1 MDKGKMMHLAFISLF
16 LYFERH
22 IMTKTIKRA
31 YRFRIYPNPS
41 QKELIE
47 KTLGCCRQVYNDF
60 LSMCIESCKA
70 DKNRTIDKYDL
81 IKLLPEYKETFPYL
95 KEVDSIAL
103 QQTVIHLYD
112 AYMNFFR
119 HNASFPRFKK
129 KKNDYGYTTMNTHN
143 SIRFI
148 RDDIQ
153 IPKLGRVKVKLHRCL
168 PESFKFTMVSV
179 SRKGKYYYVSLLGE
193 EEYFDYGEYIKEK
206 LDPSNSIGLDFSMK
220 HFFVD
225 SNGNHLDMPT
235 YYQGSLTKLAKE
247 QRKLSH
253 MKKDSSHYK
262 KQLLRVKNLHEYIAN
277 QRKDFLHKASRKLAN
292 TYDFVFVENLDLQEM
307 SKRKTDLKLGI
318 SIFDLGYGTFLNYLK
333 YKLEWLNK
341 KLIKVDKYYPS
352 SQLCSSCTYRKT
364 NLTLNQRSWTCPKC
378 GSKHDRDYN
387 AAINIKKEGIRMVLN
402 PSN

>member
-1 MDKGKMMHLAFISLF
+1 MKMHLAFISLF
-16 LYFERH
+16 LYFERR
-22 IMTKTIKRA
+22 IMTKAIKRT

-60 LSMCIESCKA
+60 LSMCIESYSA
-70 DKNRTIDKYDL
+70 DKNYSIKKYDL

-119 HNASFPRFKK
+119 HNAEFPKFKK
-129 KKNDYGYTTMNTHN
+129 KKNDYGYTTMNINN
-143 SIRFI
+143 SIRFVE
-148 RDDIQ
+148 DDIQ
-153 IPKLGRVKVKLHRCL
+153 IPKLGRIKVIRHRKL

-179 SRKGKYYYVSLLGE
+179 SRLGRHYYVSLLGE
-193 EEYFDYGEYIKEK
+193 EEYLDYGEFIKES
-206 LDPSNSIGLDFSMK
+206 LDPNNSIGLDFSLS
-220 HFFVD
+220 HLFVD

-262 KQLLRVKNLHEYIAN
+262 KQLLRVKNLHEHIAN
-277 QRKDFLHKASRKLAN
+277 QRKDFLHKVSRKLAN
-292 TYDFVFVENLDLQEM
+292 AYDYVFVENLDLKEM
-307 SKRKTDLKLGI
+307 SERRDKLKLGI
-318 SIFDLGYGTFLNYLK
+318 SIFDLGYGTFLNYLS
-333 YKLEWLNK
+333 YKLKWLNK
-341 KLIKVDKYYPS
+341 KLIKVDRYFPS
-352 SQLCSSCTYRKT
+352 SQLCSACNYRKSD
-364 NLTLNQRSWTCPKC
+364 LTLNQRSWVCPIC
-378 GSKHDRDYN
+378 GFKHDRDYN
-387 AAINIKKEGIRMVLN
+387 AAINIKKEGIRIILN